1 MNQILRIG
9 QEIEG
14 FLVKEYCKTYG
25 ANNAQSYKVGDTKG
39 NTFIMKIMVDGCS
52 SVEFNE
58 TVCGLM
64 KDKYSLPKLLA
75 TGTVNIESIDY
86 RYIVRS
92 MNEGVRL
99 SELLDDGHV
108 YSWEE
113 AVIIIQQVLS
123 ALCVLHSY
131 GVIHNDVTPRNVFVD
146 DYDATLVGLGHLS
159 SAIKAVA
166 RLKKTHLNP
175 WYLAPETFR
184 NRFNEKSDIF
194 SAGALFYT
202 MLFGF
207 EPWHEFQIEA
217 KSVSDLREVRK
228 IPVSDICSR
237 ENKLT
242 KEQKEILC
250 KMLAPDYDE
259 RFDSVEEVIFA
270 ISDNLKRSYQDN
282 KEARVGMKEEL
293 DVEAAVVEKDTD
305 SDLPQGFDAV
315 AGMNSVKEMLSE
327 EVMYVLKN
335 PEKVKKYRLKVPNG
349 MLFYGPPGCGK
360 TFIAEKFAQE
370 TQLPMIM
377 VKASDIGSTYVH
389 GTQGKIKELFD
400 KACAKAPTILC
411 FDELDGMVP
420 DRSRATSEAISGE
433 VNEFLTQLN
442 NCSDRGIFVIGTTNR
457 PNMIDPAILRSGRL
471 DNMVYIPMPDE
482 DARKDLFRIH
492 LMGRPLDEAVD
503 FDELARA
510 TEGYVAS
517 DIELIVNKAALEA
530 SRNDELIS
538 QEVLMKRVSITRR
551 SVSDKDRAFYDE
563 MNRQMQSLP
572 KKEERRKIGFVT
584 GY

>member
-25 ANNAQSYKVGDTKG
+25 ANNAQSYKVADTKG

-58 TVCGLM
+58 TVCSLM

-75 TGTVNIESIDY
+75 TGIVNIESIDY

-99 SELLDDGHV
+99 SELLEQGHV
-108 YSWEE
+108 YAWEE

-123 ALCVLHSY
+123 ALCVMHSC

-146 DYDATLVGLGHLS
+146 DYDATLVGFGNIS
-159 SAIKAVA
+159 SAIKAVV
-166 RLKKTHLNP
+166 RLNKAHLNP

-217 KSVSDLREVRK
+217 SSVSDLREVRK

-242 KEQKEILC
+242 NEQKELLC

-270 ISDNLKRSYQDN
+270 ISDNLKRSYQDS
-282 KEARVGMKEEL
+282 KEARAGLKKEL

-420 DRSRATSEAISGE
+420 DRSRATNEAISGE

-482 DARKDLFRIH
+482 EARKDLFRIH

-503 FDELARA
+503 LDELARV

-563 MNRQMQSLP
+563 INRQMLSLP
-572 KKEERRKIGFVT
+572 KKEERKRIGFVT

>member
-1 MNQILRIG
+1 
-9 QEIEG
+9 
-14 FLVKEYCKTYG
+14 
-25 ANNAQSYKVGDTKG
+25 
-39 NTFIMKIMVDGCS
+39 
-52 SVEFNE
+52 
-58 TVCGLM
+58 
-64 KDKYSLPKLLA
+64 
-75 TGTVNIESIDY
+75 
-86 RYIVRS
+86 
-92 MNEGVRL
+92 
-99 SELLDDGHV
+99 
-108 YSWEE
+108 
-113 AVIIIQQVLS
+113 
-123 ALCVLHSY
+123 
-131 GVIHNDVTPRNVFVD
+131 
-146 DYDATLVGLGHLS
+146 
-159 SAIKAVA
+159 
-166 RLKKTHLNP
+166 
-175 WYLAPETFR
+175 
-184 NRFNEKSDIF
+184 
-194 SAGALFYT
+194 

-370 TQLPMIM
+370 TRLPMIM

-420 DRSRATSEAISGE
+420 DRSRVTSEAISGE

-482 DARKDLFRIH
+482 EARKDLFRIH

-551 SVSDKDRAFYDE
+551 SVSDKDMAFYDE